1 MKHKKEYTYNIEF
14 GDGRTK
20 EEKDKIQK
28 ELDPI
33 IAEITELAKSIAE
46 DFKENPTDISG
57 STIQV
62 HEDSP
67 YVDENIPDRGWD
79 RVIKNISK

>member
-1 MKHKKEYTYNIEF
+1 MRKKIEEV
-14 GDGRTK
+14 K
-20 EEKDKIQK
+20 K

-33 IAEITELAKSIAE
+33 VAELAELAKSVVE

-67 YVDENIPDRGWD
+67 YMNENLPDKGWN
-79 RVIKNISK
+79 RVLTKSIKFQEKLDK

>member
-1 MKHKKEYTYNIEF
+1 MKHKKEYPYNIEF
-14 GDGRTK
+14 GDDRTK

>member
-1 MKHKKEYTYNIEF
+1 MKKKMEDI
-14 GDGRTK
+14 K
-20 EEKDKIQK
+20 K

-33 IAEITELAKSIAE
+33 IAEITELAKSVAE

-57 STIQV
+57 STIQI

-67 YVDENIPDRGWD
+67 YVDENYPDKGWN
-79 RVIKNISK
+79 RVIKNIQKK

>member
-1 MKHKKEYTYNIEF
+1 MRKKIEEV
-14 GDGRTK
+14 K
-20 EEKDKIQK
+20 K

-33 IAEITELAKSIAE
+33 MAEIAELAKSIAK

-57 STIQV
+57 STIQI

-67 YVDENIPDRGWD
+67 YVDEHIPDKGWN
-79 RVIKNISK
+79 RVIKTNIQKK

>member
-1 MKHKKEYTYNIEF
+1 MRKKIEEV
-14 GDGRTK
+14 K
-20 EEKDKIQK
+20 K

-33 IAEITELAKSIAE
+33 IAEITELAKSITE

-57 STIQV
+57 SVIQV

-67 YVDENIPDRGWD
+67 YVDEKYPDKGWN
-79 RVIKNISK
+79 RVIKNIQKK

>member
-1 MKHKKEYTYNIEF
+1 MRKKIEEV
-14 GDGRTK
+14 K
-20 EEKDKIQK
+20 K

-33 IAEITELAKSIAE
+33 MAEITELAKSIAE

-57 STIQV
+57 STIHI

-67 YVDENIPDRGWD
+67 YVDEHIPDKGWD
-79 RVIKNISK
+79 RVIKNIQKK

>member
-1 MKHKKEYTYNIEF
+1 MRKKIEEV
-14 GDGRTK
+14 K
-20 EEKDKIQK
+20 K

-33 IAEITELAKSIAE
+33 MAEIAELAKSIAK

-57 STIQV
+57 RTIQI

-67 YVDENIPDRGWD
+67 YVDEKYPDKGWN
-79 RVIKNISK
+79 RVIKNTQKK

>member
-1 MKHKKEYTYNIEF
+1 MRNKIEEV
-14 GDGRTK
+14 K
-20 EEKDKIQK
+20 K

-33 IAEITELAKSIAE
+33 IAEITELAKSITE

-57 STIQV
+57 SIIQV

-67 YVDENIPDRGWD
+67 YVDERYPDKGWN
-79 RVIKNISK
+79 RVIKNIQKK

>member
-1 MKHKKEYTYNIEF
+1 MRKKM
-14 GDGRTK
+14 
-20 EEKDKIQK
+20 EEVKK

-33 IAEITELAKSIAE
+33 IAEITELAKSVAK

-57 STIQV
+57 STIHI

-67 YVDENIPDRGWD
+67 YLNENLPDKGWNRVLTNIPLN
-79 RVIKNISK
+79 KSKKQHKKL